1 MSKTQSTTD
10 KVAIS
15 LSLVCIIHCFFAP
28 SLIIFTYGFLSFS
41 VENEFIHYVILI
53 LALPISILA
62 LSLGYRN
69 HKNITFLLI
78 GILGLSFLIT
88 AVLFGEGSLEK
99 ILTVIGSITIAYAH
113 FRNHRVCK
121 QQDCGCHERKYF

>member
-1 MSKTQSTTD
+1 LSKTQSTTD

-69 HKNITFLLI
+69 HKNITFLVI

>member
-69 HKNITFLLI
+69 HKNITFLVI

>member
-78 GILGLSFLIT
+78 GILGLSFLVT